1 MKHLN
6 PKIIKVNSAIEY
18 NYLTIKVTQSRID
31 KGLLSIPV
39 SLIDVFPH
47 KKQKIKV
54 YFDDN
59 ENYSEL
65 NFTPYSSS
73 SRECRIGGMKD
84 WFNLHKVNNNEEL
97 VIQIIEEDKYEFRL
111 FTEKQYLHT
120 IKLLR
125 SKFDNSYDDITTT
138 ENINKLAAITNKN
151 QSEVLEN
158 EFYRLSKQ
166 SDSNRNFAIVARKK
180 SKESVPYSIRKIL
193 EEIYK
198 GKCQLSNFTF
208 IQKNG
213 NPYFEIHHIKENKGN
228 YLKNLLVVSPNIH
241 AQFTYSRKK
250 EYFDDNGWLRKVNF
264 NKNEFSVNQFIDK
277 IDKRKFIKEV
287 HQ

>member
-39 SLIDVFPH
+39 SLIDIFPP
-47 KKQKIKV
+47 KKQKIKI

-59 ENYSEL
+59 KNYSEF

-73 SRECRIGGMKD
+73 SRECRIGGMKE

-97 VIQIIEEDKYEFRL
+97 VIQIIEDDKYEFRL

-125 SKFDNSYDDITTT
+125 NKFDDSYDDITTI
-138 ENINKLAAITNKN
+138 ENINKLAAISNKN

-166 SDSNRNFAIVARKK
+166 SDSNRNFAIVTRKK
-180 SKESVPYSIRKIL
+180 SKESVPHSIRKIL

-228 YLKNLLVVSPNIH
+228 Y
-241 AQFTYSRKK
+241 
-250 EYFDDNGWLRKVNF
+250 
-264 NKNEFSVNQFIDK
+264 
-277 IDKRKFIKEV
+277 
-287 HQ
+287 

>member
-1 MKHLN
+1 MKHLK
-6 PKIIKVNSAIEY
+6 PKIKKINSTIEY
-18 NYLTIKVTQSRID
+18 NYLTIKVTKSRIY

-59 ENYSEL
+59 KNYLEL

-73 SRECRIGGMKD
+73 SRECRIGGMKE
-84 WFNLHKVNNNEEL
+84 WFNLHKVSNNEEL

-125 SKFDNSYDDITTT
+125 NKFDYSYDDIAST
-138 ENINKLAAITNKN
+138 ENINKLAAISNIN
-151 QSEVLEN
+151 QSTVIEN

-166 SDSNRNFAIVARKK
+166 SDSNRNFAIVALKK

-193 EEIYK
+193 GEIYK

-241 AQFTYSRKK
+241 AQFTYSKKK
-250 EYFDDNGWLRKVNF
+250 EYFCENGWLRKVKF
-264 NKNEFSVNQFIDK
+264 NEKEFNVNQFISE
-277 IDKRKFIKEV
+277 IDKKKFIKEV